1 VNIKAEVARQVSLI
15 AKNAE
20 TLLPQE
26 ELVAKLEQALREG
39 RPLRVKLGIDPSA
52 PHLTLGHA
60 VVLRK
65 LRTFQDLGHTAV
77 LVVGDFTRRIGDP
90 SGRSKTREPMSPEEI
105 ERNMASYKEQAFL
118 ILDPERT
125 EVRYNSEWLG
135 KLTFEDVIVLSAKY
149 TVARMLEREDFARR
163 FREGVPITIME
174 FLYPLAQA
182 YDSVAIQ
189 ADVELGGSDQRFNL
203 LIGRDI
209 QREYGQAPQVIL
221 TMPLLIGTDGRYAM
235 SQSRGNYIGISE
247 PPEEQ
252 FGKVM
257 SLPDELMP
265 QYFTLLTDIPWE
277 EAAKLHPKEAKKR
290 LAYAIVRSFH
300 GEEEAERARAH
311 FERVFEAR
319 ELPEEMP
326 EMRLP
331 PELLSE
337 DGTVGIVDLV
347 FATGLV
353 GSRSEA
359 RRLVEQGGVRL
370 DGARVASVR
379 ARVPFR
385 PPMCCVWAEG
395 GLSESLANGG

>member
-1 VNIKAEVARQVSLI
+1 VDIQAEVERQLSLI
-15 AKNAE
+15 ERNAE
-20 TLLPQE
+20 TLLPRE
-26 ELVAKLEQALREG
+26 ELAGKLERALKEG

-90 SGRSKTREPMSPEEI
+90 SGKSKTREPMSPQEI

-135 KLTFEDVIVLSAKY
+135 KLSFEDVIVLTARY
-149 TVARMLEREDFARR
+149 TVARMLERDDFARR

-182 YDSVAIQ
+182 YDSVAIR

-209 QREYGQAPQVIL
+209 QREYGQEPQVIL
-221 TMPLLIGTDGRYAM
+221 TMPLLIGTDGVHAM
-235 SQSRGNYIGISE
+235 SQSRGNYIGIAE

-252 FGKVM
+252 FGKLM

-265 QYFTLLTDIPWE
+265 QYFSLLTDIPWE
-277 EAAKLHPKEAKKR
+277 EVKSLHPKEAKKR
-290 LAYAIVRSFH
+290 LAWEIVRSFH
-300 GEEEAERARAH
+300 GEEGADKGRAH
-311 FERVFEAR
+311 FERVFEER
-319 ELPEEMP
+319 GLPEE
-326 EMRLP
+326 LP
-331 PELLSE
+331 DLKLPAEFLSQ

-359 RRLVEQGGVRL
+359 RRLIAQGGVQV
-370 DGARVASVR
+370 DGRRISDLKARIPFSPPLVVKLGKR
-379 ARVPFR
+379 RFARF
-385 PPMCCVWAEG
+385 AG
-395 GLSESLANGG
+395 

>member
-1 VNIKAEVARQVSLI
+1 MNIKAEVARQVSLI

-65 LRTFQDLGHTAV
+65 LRTFRDLGHTAV

-182 YDSVAIQ
+182 YDSVAIG

-326 EMRLP
+326 EVRLP

-370 DGARVASVR
+370 DGARVTSVR

-385 PPMCCVWAEG
+385 PPMVLRLG
-395 GLSESLANGG
+395 RRRFVRIIG

>member
-1 VNIKAEVARQVSLI
+1 VDIQAEVERQLSLI
-15 AKNAE
+15 ERNAE
-20 TLLPQE
+20 TLLPRE
-26 ELVAKLEQALREG
+26 ELAGKLERALREG

-65 LRTFQDLGHTAV
+65 MRQFQDLGHTAV

-90 SGRSKTREPMSPEEI
+90 SGKSKTREPMSPQEI

-135 KLTFEDVIVLSAKY
+135 KLSFEDVIVLTARY
-149 TVARMLEREDFARR
+149 TVARMLERDDFARR

-182 YDSVAIQ
+182 YDSVAIR

-209 QREYGQAPQVIL
+209 QREYGQEPQVIL
-221 TMPLLIGTDGRYAM
+221 TMPLLIGTDGVHAM
-235 SQSRGNYIGISE
+235 SQSRGNYIGIAE

-252 FGKVM
+252 FGKLM

-265 QYFTLLTDIPWE
+265 QYFSLLTDIPWE
-277 EAAKLHPKEAKKR
+277 EVKSLHPKEAKKR
-290 LAYAIVRSFH
+290 LAWEIVRSFH
-300 GEEEAERARAH
+300 GEEGADKGRAH
-311 FERVFEAR
+311 FERVFEER
-319 ELPEEMP
+319 GLPEELPEV
-326 EMRLP
+326 RLP
-331 PELLSE
+331 AEFLSQE
-337 DGTVGIVDLV
+337 GTVGIVDLV

-359 RRLVEQGGVRL
+359 RRLIEQGGVQV
-370 DGARVASVR
+370 DGRRISDLKARIPFSPPLVVKLGKR
-379 ARVPFR
+379 RFARFV
-385 PPMCCVWAEG
+385 G
-395 GLSESLANGG
+395 

>member
-1 VNIKAEVARQVSLI
+1 MNIKAEVARQVSLI

-182 YDSVAIQ
+182 YDSVAIG

-370 DGARVASVR
+370 DGARVTSVR

-385 PPMCCVWAEG
+385 PPMVLRLG
-395 GLSESLANGG
+395 RRRFVRIIR

>member
-1 VNIKAEVARQVSLI
+1 MNIKAEVARQVSLI

-182 YDSVAIQ
+182 YDSVAIG

-326 EMRLP
+326 EVRLP

-370 DGARVASVR
+370 DGARVTSVR

-385 PPMCCVWAEG
+385 PPMVLRLG
-395 GLSESLANGG
+395 RRRFVRIIG

>member
-182 YDSVAIQ
+182 YDSVAIG

-370 DGARVASVR
+370 DGARVTSVR

-385 PPMCCVWAEG
+385 PPMVLRLG
-395 GLSESLANGG
+395 RRRFVRIIG

>member
-1 VNIKAEVARQVSLI
+1 MDIKAEVARQVSLI

-90 SGRSKTREPMSPEEI
+90 SGRSRTREPMSPEEI

-135 KLTFEDVIVLSAKY
+135 KLSFEDVIVLSAKY

-163 FREGVPITIME
+163 FAEGIPITIME
-174 FLYPLAQA
+174 LLYPLAQA

-209 QREYGQAPQVIL
+209 QREYGQEPQVIL

-235 SQSRGNYIGISE
+235 SQSRGNYIGIAE
-247 PPEEQ
+247 PPKEQ

-265 QYFTLLTDIPWE
+265 QYFTLLTNIPWE

-300 GEEEAERARAH
+300 GEEEAERARTH
-311 FERVFEAR
+311 FERVFEER

-326 EMRLP
+326 EVRLP
-331 PELLSE
+331 PELLAE

-353 GSRSEA
+353 ASRSEA

-370 DGARVASVR
+370 DGERVTSVR

-385 PPMCCVWAEG
+385 PPMVLRLG
-395 GLSESLANGG
+395 RRRFVRIIN